1 MKCSYVAFF
10 NHLEFN
16 NQCWRKNMNEMVNT
30 ENVMLNFNSIVN
42 ILVIQNKE
50 KILPPLFM

>member
-1 MKCSYVAFF
+1 
-10 NHLEFN
+10 
-16 NQCWRKNMNEMVNT
+16 MNEMVNT

-42 ILVIQNKE
+42 ILVIQNKK

>member
-1 MKCSYVAFF
+1 
-10 NHLEFN
+10 
-16 NQCWRKNMNEMVNT
+16 MNEMVNT